1 MIPNLRT
8 PSKSATKIKP
18 NRKPQNQKLP
28 QTTKTLQ
35 NSQQRSYKI
44 VLSNKISN
52 HPNQSITQHSNPT
65 TQLQILTQPNK
76 IATKPN
82 KIPDTNSKTPQKPSK
97 ISTRKRTQEGRE
109 GAINQKRCKNG
120 KEGQSESE
128 ILARITLPKP

>member
-35 NSQQRSYKI
+35 IFQQT

-65 TQLQILTQPNK
+65 TQLQILTH
-76 IATKPN
+76 PN
-82 KIPDTNSKTPQKPSK
+82 KIPTKPTKFLTP
-97 ISTRKRTQEGRE
+97 I
-109 GAINQKRCKNG
+109 
-120 KEGQSESE
+120 
-128 ILARITLPKP
+128 PKPHKNPAKFRLGNAPRKEEKVQLIKSGAKTAKKGNQRARY